1 MNGLL
6 FLSIPPFA
14 SEIDSLNAT
23 SRTSRYVPDFS
34 PIHQTQSCKEK
45 KKSQIK
51 VSYFPIHFKTLHGL
65 KHVINIS
72 ISKNCG
78 DKAASLSL
86 LART

>member
-23 SRTSRYVPDFS
+23 SRTSRYMPDFS

-45 KKSQIK
+45 KKKSNQ
-51 VSYFPIHFKTLHGL
+51 SFLSSNPFQD
-65 KHVINIS
+65 S
-72 ISKNCG
+72 AWSKACHKYLN
-78 DKAASLSL
+78 
-86 LART
+86 